1 MHSAEAT
8 EVPAGHTVVAVV
20 VQWRAKIALFKRSQ
34 SLRHESGQWH
44 CITGYMEPGRT
55 PVQQAMEELREE
67 TGLGQSDISEL
78 RSGPKVMMR
87 DGSGAPWL
95 VHTFTAVTSTRRLE
109 IDWEHEAYRWTPP
122 SKVKRFS
129 NRVYWLDQVLEAT
142 GFHGQGAAGFGPRAA
157 SLRPHSAKTAN
168 RLRCAARH
176 PV

>member
-1 MHSAEAT
+1 MKTQTLGSRAPTHPDEAAV
-8 EVPAGHTVVAVV
+8 VPAEHTVVAVV

-55 PVQQAMEELREE
+55 PMQQAMEELQEE
-67 TGLGQSDISEL
+67 TGLHPSHISDL
-78 RSGPKVMMR
+78 RPGPKLTMT
-87 DGSGAPWL
+87 DSSGALWL
-95 VHTFTAVTSTRRLE
+95 VHTFTAVTSNRRLE

-142 GFHGQGAAGFGPRAA
+142 GFHDQIAAGLSRPAA
-157 SLRPHSAKTAN
+157 PSRTLSA
-168 RLRCAARH
+168 
-176 PV
+176 